1 VQREFLRPALVIP
14 LLLFVGLVTNN
25 NNDNNAL
32 ALEYMTSIG
41 DKKSFNNIPS
51 TPHSFFSGDKKDS
64 TDGETTDDNNMYNKP
79 LEDDSSSSMS
89 NVHSR
94 NNDSTND
101 RSKKAVVLTFDDGWI
116 SHYTNAKPIL
126 DKYGFKATFAI
137 VCNYVGKGDER
148 MGWGEIQSLYE
159 EGHDIASHTMNHA
172 DLSEL
177 PAEEMEYEVAESK
190 QCLLNHGVDPVV
202 FTYPFN
208 GGDDNEAVISTVAQ
222 YYDLGRTAT
231 GPLMFLDCNAND
243 NAEKEEKSGGGSCED
258 FSRLIPMNRYSIV
271 GWSHDADRKNN
282 GYDDSQMLDSFIEVV
297 NSQDKYNNNA
307 DGTINAIPV
316 IIWHKIDNTG
326 EEYATSVDLFEAEI
340 KYLYDNGFTVLM
352 MSDLG

>member
-14 LLLFVGLVTNN
+14 LLFFVGLVAY
-25 NNDNNAL
+25 NNAL
-32 ALEYMTSIG
+32 ALEYITSMIPF
-41 DKKSFNNIPS
+41 DNIPS
-51 TPHSFFSGDKKDS
+51 TPHSFFSADKKGS
-64 TDGETTDDNNMYNKP
+64 TDGETTDDNNIHNKP
-79 LEDDSSSSMS
+79 SEDDSSSSS
-89 NVHSR
+89 ISDVHSG
-94 NNDSTND
+94 NNDNTND
-101 RSKKAVVLTFDDGWI
+101 RSKKAVVLTFDDGWM
-116 SHYTNAKPIL
+116 SHYTKAKPIL

-148 MGWGEIQSLYE
+148 MGWGEIQSIYE

-172 DLSEL
+172 DLSKL

-190 QCLLNHGVDPVV
+190 QCLLNHGIDPVV

-231 GPLMFLDCNAND
+231 SPLTFLDCNAND
-243 NAEKEEKSGGGSCED
+243 NAEKEGKSGEGGGGCED
-258 FSRLIPMNRYSIV
+258 LSQLIPMNRYSIV
-271 GWSHDADRKNN
+271 GWSHDAHRKNN

-326 EEYATSVDLFEAEI
+326 EEYATSVDLFQAEI

>member
-25 NNDNNAL
+25 NNAL
-32 ALEYMTSIG
+32 ALEYMISIG

-51 TPHSFFSGDKKDS
+51 IPHSFFSAGKKDS
-64 TDGETTDDNNMYNKP
+64 TDDETTHDNYMHNK
-79 LEDDSSSSMS
+79 LSEDDSSSSIS
-89 NVHSR
+89 EVHSG
-94 NNDSTND
+94 NNDMTND
-101 RSKKAVVLTFDDGWI
+101 RSKKAVVLAFDDGWM
-116 SHYTNAKPIL
+116 SHYTKAKPIL
-126 DKYGFKATFAI
+126 DKYGFKSTFAI

-148 MGWGEIQSLYE
+148 MGWGEIQSIYE

-177 PAEEMEYEVAESK
+177 PAEEMEYEVAQSK
-190 QCLLNHGVDPVV
+190 QCLLNHGIDPVV

-208 GGDDNEAVISTVAQ
+208 GGDDNEAVINTVAQ

-231 GPLMFLDCNAND
+231 SPLIFLDCNTND
-243 NAEKEEKSGGGSCED
+243 NAEKEGKSREGGGCED
-258 FSRLIPMNRYSIV
+258 LSHLIPMNRYSIA
-271 GWSHDADRKNN
+271 GWSHDAHRKNN
-282 GYDDSQMLDSFIEVV
+282 AYDDSQMLDSFIEVV

-307 DGTINAIPV
+307 NGTINAIPV

-326 EEYATSVDLFEAEI
+326 EEYATSVNLFQAEI
-340 KYLYDNGFTVLM
+340 KYLYDNGFTVLR